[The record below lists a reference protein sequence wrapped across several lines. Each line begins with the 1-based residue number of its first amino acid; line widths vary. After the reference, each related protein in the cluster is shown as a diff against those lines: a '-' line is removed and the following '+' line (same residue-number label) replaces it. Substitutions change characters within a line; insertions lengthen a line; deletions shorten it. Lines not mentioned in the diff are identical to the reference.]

1 MEYEKL
7 KEKVKKLGLR
17 VTKDVKGKRVKLT
30 KKELMAKIPTKN
42 TTPQTLENQAK
53 SAKKF
58 IRVCKMVLREAGPN
72 APKVQRVD
80 QPQPVRRAT
89 APVPPPPPPPP
100 PSMSVNPRAALLA
113 NLKANLKKRGLT
125 ANN

>member
-7 KEKVKKLGLR
+7 KEKVKKLGFR

-30 KKELMAKIPTKN
+30 KKELMAKLPKKVKAE
-42 TTPQTLENQAK
+42 PSLENQAK

-58 IRVCKMVLREAGPN
+58 IKVCKMVLKEAEPTQPR
-72 APKVQRVD
+72 APRQTVRVS
-80 QPQPVRRAT
+80 PRRVA
-89 APVPPPPPPPP
+89 APMAPPPPPPRP
-100 PSMSVNPRAALLA
+100 MSLNPRAALMA
-113 NLKANLKKRGLT
+113 DLKANLKKRGL

>member
-7 KEKVKKLGLR
+7 KEKVKKLGFR

-30 KKELMAKIPTKN
+30 KKELMAKIPVKN

-72 APKVQRVD
+72 EPKVQRVAA
-80 QPQPVRRAT
+80 QPVRRAT
-89 APVPPPPPPPP
+89 APVAPPPPPP

-113 NLKANLKKRGLT
+113 DLKANLKKRGLA
-125 ANN
+125 ANNTN

>member
-7 KEKVKKLGLR
+7 KEKVKKLGFR

-30 KKELMAKIPTKN
+30 KKELMAKLPKKN
-42 TTPQTLENQAK
+42 KGEPSLENQAK

-58 IRVCKMVLREAGPN
+58 IKVCKMVLKEAEPTQ
-72 APKVQRVD
+72 PRVPR
-80 QPQPVRRAT
+80 QAVRVSPRRVA
-89 APVPPPPPPPP
+89 ASMAPPPPPRP
-100 PSMSVNPRAALLA
+100 MSLNPRAALMA
-113 NLKANLKKRGLT
+113 DLKADLKKRGL